1 MMTFK
6 RSSILSWLAA
16 ALALAPAALLVYL
29 GQFSRMMSD
38 DYCQI
43 ALGREMGAWGYMM
56 HKLNTWSGG
65 YANWFFKGAIAP
77 LDTLI
82 PQIMPALIAALWLV
96 GLSWLVFQ
104 RLAHLQTDKPRRAVS
119 AAIAALVI
127 AASVNAF
134 YSPQSFYWYAASTH
148 YTLPLAL
155 LTVYMALAFWLTKR
169 TRLPIWG
176 LAAGGLL
183 CFISAGASEIFIV
196 FQLTFLAL
204 CLLAIFA
211 FLRDSVRRSHA
222 LVFGVG
228 WLATLIGL
236 AIQLSAPGIFR
247 RAAVDA
253 EQLGQP
259 IRSIP
264 TLAAETLRLTF
275 ETIGHPPAFAG
286 FVMLMAVGL
295 LVMLASN
302 KPQAAP
308 KAAKPVRLALPPL
321 WLGLIFQLLYLP
333 LLWGHASD
341 QPQFFGRFSGGYMI
355 VVGLHFVF
363 IIGFPLLLWQRGR
376 IQTQLQRRERGLS
389 FFVSA
394 LLMTA
399 LLLFAFT
406 QFRSIHYRAA
416 TYLFTS
422 SLMFL
427 IILFWQLSSLSAASA
442 TRRFSLLA
450 VFAYAAAVICMA
462 AIICAALFGR
472 GFVDGR
478 VLAPGAGLLAL
489 SGLFWGVC
497 LGYLIKNIPPSQ
509 ASQSWIRL
517 LKSAGLALVLVIG
530 IGIARGQAA
539 RLPVLQ
545 RYAQEWDARHQQII
559 AMRGGGQK
567 TIEAAPLTWDL
578 ADDIRITT
586 LADDPANRCARLY
599 YDVDAIVV
607 TDG

>member
-1 MMTFK
+1 MMTF
-6 RSSILSWLAA
+6 RQSPILSWLAA
-16 ALALAPAALLVYL
+16 ALALAPAALFAYL

-43 ALGREMGAWGYMM
+43 AEGKAMGAWGYMI
-56 HKLNTWSGG
+56 HQLDTWSGG

-82 PQIMPALIAALWLV
+82 PRMMPALIIALWLV

-104 RLAHLQTDKPRRAVS
+104 CLAHLKIDKPRRPFAV
-119 AAIAALVI
+119 AIAALTV
-127 AASVNAF
+127 AASINAF

-148 YTLPLAL
+148 YTLPMAL
-155 LTVYMALAFWLTKR
+155 LTVYMALAFWLAKR
-169 TRLPIWG
+169 TRPPAWG

-196 FQLTFLAL
+196 FQVTFLAL
-204 CLLAIFA
+204 CLLASFV
-211 FLRDSVRRSHA
+211 FLRDSVRRSYA
-222 LVFGVG
+222 LVFGIG

-236 AIQLSAPGIFR
+236 AIQLSAPGIAR
-247 RAAVDA
+247 RAEVDA
-253 EQLGQP
+253 QQLGQP

-295 LVMLASN
+295 LVMLLDA
-302 KPQAAP
+302 KPQPAP
-308 KAAKPVRLALPPL
+308 KAAQPVRLALPPL

-333 LLWGHASD
+333 LLWGHTSD
-341 QPQFFGRFSGGYMI
+341 HPQFLGRFSGGYMM
-355 VVGLHFVF
+355 VVVLNATF
-363 IIGFPLLLWQRGR
+363 ILGFLFLLWQRGR

-389 FFVSA
+389 FFGGA
-394 LLMTA
+394 LLLTA
-399 LLLFAFT
+399 LLLFALT

-422 SLMFL
+422 SLIFL
-427 IILFWQLSSLSAASA
+427 VILFWQLSSPADSSA
-442 TRRFSLLA
+442 RRFSWLA
-450 VFAYAAAVICMA
+450 VFAYAAAAVCMA
-462 AIICAALFGR
+462 AIIGAALFGR

-478 VLAPGAGLLAL
+478 ILAPAAFLLTA
-489 SGLFWGVC
+489 SGLFWGVG
-497 LGYLIKNIPPSQ
+497 LGCSVKNIPPSQ
-509 ASQSWIRL
+509 AGQSWVRL
-517 LKSAGLALVLVIG
+517 LKAAILALVLVIG
-530 IGIARGQAA
+530 IGIAGGQAA

-545 RYAQEWDARHQQII
+545 RYAREWDARHQRII
-559 AMRGGGQK
+559 AMRGGGQT

-578 ADDIRITT
+578 ADDIRIPT
-586 LADDPANRCARLY
+586 LANDPANRCAVQY
-599 YDVDAIVV
+599 YDVESIVV

>member
-16 ALALAPAALLVYL
+16 ALALAPTALFAYL

-43 ALGREMGAWGYMM
+43 ALGKEMGAWDYMIY
-56 HKLNTWSGG
+56 KLNTWSGG

-82 PQIMPALIAALWLV
+82 PQMMPALIVVLWLV

-104 RLAHLQTDKPRRAVS
+104 RLAHLQTDKPRRAFAV
-119 AAIAALVI
+119 AIAALIV

-211 FLRDSVRRSHA
+211 FLRGSVRRSHA
-222 LVFGVG
+222 LIFGVG

-253 EQLGQP
+253 QQSGQP

-295 LVMLASN
+295 LVMLAN
-302 KPQAAP
+302 DKPQVAP
-308 KAAKPVRLALPPL
+308 KAAKPIRLALPPL

-376 IQTQLQRRERGLS
+376 LQTQLQRRERGLS

-394 LLMTA
+394 LLITA

-422 SLMFL
+422 SLMFMV
-427 IILFWQLSSLSAASA
+427 ILFWQLSSLSAA
-442 TRRFSLLA
+442 RRFSSLA

-462 AIICAALFGR
+462 AIIGAALFGR

-478 VLAPGAGLLAL
+478 ILAPGAGLLAL

-497 LGYLIKNIPPSQ
+497 LGYLVKNIPPSQ

-539 RLPVLQ
+539 RLPALQ

-567 TIEAAPLTWDL
+567 TIEAAALTWDL
-578 ADDIRITT
+578 ADDIRIIT